1 MKYQKLTLTLIV
13 FFITAHSVFGQM
25 ERKRALQDGPV
36 EDIFLSGSIAGMS
49 TVTALPQKNLNSMV
63 MHNFGL
69 VSGGIEDFYGLDGGA
84 TIRLGIDYGLTDK
97 LDIGIGRTGL
107 EDQDVVDFR
116 AKYVILEQ
124 LKSDKMPIQVAIKGD
139 LGISTQKERRFNYT
153 FVERLNYLA
162 SVMIARKFNDKLSLQ
177 VAPMV
182 SHFNTVAKELE
193 NATYQ
198 NTIFGVGFAGRYK
211 LSRRNAFGFEY
222 LPVIGNRNPGTKN
235 HVALSYEI
243 DTGGHVFQLFFMTGR
258 AFTEQHL
265 LARNNTDILELDF
278 RVGFNINR
286 FFGLGKKR

>member
-1 MKYQKLTLTLIV
+1 MKSQKLTLTLIV

-25 ERKRALQDGPV
+25 ERKRAVQDGPV
-36 EDIFLSGSIAGMS
+36 EDIFLAGSIAGIS
-49 TVTALPQKNLNSMV
+49 TVTALPKKNMNTMV

-84 TIRLGIDYGLTDK
+84 AVRLGIDYGLTDK

-107 EDQDVVDFR
+107 EDVVDFR

-124 LKSDKMPIQVAIKGD
+124 LKSDKMPIQLAIKGD
-139 LGISTQKERRFNYT
+139 LGISTQKERRFDYT
-153 FVERLNYLA
+153 FLERLNYLT

-177 VAPMV
+177 IAPMV

-193 NATYQ
+193 NAAYY

-211 LSRRNAFGFEY
+211 LNRRNAFAFEY
-222 LPVIGNRNPGTKN
+222 LPVFGNRNPDTKN

-258 AFTEQHL
+258 WFTEQHL
-265 LARNNTDILELDF
+265 LARNNTDILEIDF
-278 RVGFNINR
+278 RFGFNINR
-286 FFGLGKKR
+286 FFGFGNK